1 MKLLRFST
9 NGFGALRGEFR
20 FDPDRVTL
28 LVDDNERGKS
38 TLLSAITAAL
48 YGLDGDRRSHRV
60 LTPLERWKPW
70 DDGPY
75 RVELELE
82 ADGERYTVTRD
93 FDNGTVSVWSGRGQD
108 VTADFR
114 DGKDEY
120 PVGLKLLGLDAEEF
134 ERCAMVRQGDLLEVV
149 PSDERERRSPSLRA
163 KLEAVADSRVGDTRA
178 SEALKVLEGAL
189 RRYNCLELEFTGT
202 VENAMQRL
210 EAKQHLL
217 EAEPRAGARPRAE
230 RGPLEEL
237 ADTARPSVRRAKHW
251 PASMPSGGACWRP
264 TRDASSRRIARRG
277 KKSRSCG
284 SKPAVYPSCP
294 TWPPMPRASSATPW
308 RGSRK
313 RSAT

>member
-93 FDNGTVSVWSGRGQD
+93 FDNGTVSVWSRRGQD

-134 ERCAMVRQGDLLEVV
+134 ERCAMVRQGISSRWFPPTSASVARLRSA
-149 PSDERERRSPSLRA
+149 PSSKPS
-163 KLEAVADSRVGDTRA
+163 
-178 SEALKVLEGAL
+178 
-189 RRYNCLELEFTGT
+189 
-202 VENAMQRL
+202 
-210 EAKQHLL
+210 
-217 EAEPRAGARPRAE
+217 
-230 RGPLEEL
+230 
-237 ADTARPSVRRAKHW
+237 
-251 PASMPSGGACWRP
+251 P
-264 TRDASSRRIARRG
+264 TRGSATRGRARR
-277 KKSRSCG
+277 
-284 SKPAVYPSCP
+284 
-294 TWPPMPRASSATPW
+294 
-308 RGSRK
+308 
-313 RSAT
+313 